1 MTWLNPIQKLPVSQ
15 LVNTFSD
22 MKLFRPFVAVF
33 TEDHQRSLL
42 LIRGI
47 FPQSDMFFSNMRF
60 TRTPSSTFR
69 KEVF

>member
-1 MTWLNPIQKLPVSQ
+1 
-15 LVNTFSD
+15 